1 MDRDRPALRPPG
13 ERHLHAAPHPSQSRL
28 PRLFAALLLALPV
41 GYLALFFFYPLLA
54 IFQVSLAPAGNL
66 DLSGFTTL
74 VERPY
79 YRELLLF
86 TFGQAALS
94 TLLTLAGGLPAAYA
108 FARYRFPGKTLLRA
122 ILTVPFV
129 LPTVV
134 VAMAFLAL
142 LGPRGLVASLAV
154 ALFQTESPLQLENSL
169 TLILL
174 AHVFYNLTVVV
185 RVVGGFWAN
194 LDPSLEQAAATLG
207 ASPLRVFREITLP
220 LLLPALTAAALLIFL
235 FTFSSFGIILIL
247 GGPRFATLEI
257 EIYRQTINF
266 FNLPLAAALSLVQML
281 FTLTMMSLYTRLQAR
296 TALPLTL
303 RAAGTIERRV
313 QSWQRRLL
321 LGMAVALPTL
331 FVLLPLVALVARSLT
346 ADGAPSLHFYALLGE
361 NERRSVISQA
371 PLLAIRNSFL
381 FASVT
386 MLLSLLLGTLG
397 AYLLAPRVRSRT
409 RRSIWRA
416 LLEPIFLLPLGTSAV
431 TLGFGYLVALDEP
444 PLNLRTSVGLIPL
457 AHSLIAFPF
466 VVRTLLP
473 ALRRISPAL
482 REAAATLGASR
493 RRRLREVDLPLLWPA
508 LLTGAVF
515 AFAISMGEFGATS
528 LIQRPEWP
536 TMPILIFEFLG
547 RPGIEN
553 YGRALAMSVILMS
566 TTLVGFIA
574 IEQVRLADLG
584 EF

>member
-1 MDRDRPALRPPG
+1 MDRDRTALTVAEG
-13 ERHLHAAPHPSQSRL
+13 RHQLGAALLSRVGVK
-28 PRLFAALLLALPV
+28 RLLAALLLALPL
-41 GYLALFFFYPLLA
+41 GYLALFFFYPLLS
-54 IFQVSLAPAGNL
+54 IFQVSLIPAGHL
-66 DLSGFTTL
+66 DLSGFTAL
-74 VERPY
+74 LERPY
-79 YRELLLF
+79 YRGILLF
-86 TFGQAALS
+86 TFGQATLS
-94 TLLTLAGGLPAAYA
+94 TLLTLGGGIPAAYA

-122 ILTVPFV
+122 LLTVPFV

-142 LGPRGLVASLAV
+142 LGPRGLVASLTE
-154 ALFQTESPLQLENSL
+154 ALFHVESPLQLENSL

-247 GGPRFATLEI
+247 GGPRFATLEV

-281 FTLTMMSLYTRLQAR
+281 FTLVMMSLYTRLQAR

-303 RAAGTIERRV
+303 RAAGTIERRAH
-313 QSWQRRLL
+313 SWERRLFL
-321 LGMAVALPTL
+321 LAAVAIPTL
-331 FVLLPLVALVARSLT
+331 FVLLPLIALVTRSIMVEGT
-346 ADGAPSLHFYALLGE
+346 PSLHFYALLGE

-381 FASVT
+381 FASAT

-397 AYLLAPRVRSRT
+397 AYLLAPAEGRT
-409 RRSIWRA
+409 RRSLWRA

-444 PLNLRTSVGLIPL
+444 PLNLRTSVLLIPL

-473 ALRRISPAL
+473 ALRRISPSL

-547 RPGIEN
+547 RPGFEN

-566 TTLVGFIA
+566 TTLMGFVA
-574 IEQVRLADLG
+574 IEQVRVADLG